1 MRFTQSEKNALKKPL
16 GELWQNSRIT
26 RTNLLNFLG
35 DCKFIVTVGD
45 DTTCA
50 LVRLKITPTISITD
64 GKTKRSNIKLT
75 KDPKYDPLLVYLRD
89 VRIPEYKCKNPA
101 GYITQEACRL
111 VTSLIQMRKP
121 SKIIVDGEEDLLA
134 IPMFAHLPK
143 NSVLVYGQPNE
154 GMVLTRI
161 NSAIQNMAK
170 DLLTR
175 FYQKE

>member
-1 MRFTQSEKNALKKPL
+1 MRFTESEKNALKKPL

-134 IPMFAHLPK
+134 IPICAGLRATQRGHGLD
-143 NSVLVYGQPNE
+143 S
-154 GMVLTRI
+154 
-161 NSAIQNMAK
+161 
-170 DLLTR
+170 D
-175 FYQKE
+175 

>member
-1 MRFTQSEKNALKKPL
+1 
-16 GELWQNSRIT
+16 
-26 RTNLLNFLG
+26 
-35 DCKFIVTVGD
+35 
-45 DTTCA
+45 
-50 LVRLKITPTISITD
+50 
-64 GKTKRSNIKLT
+64 
-75 KDPKYDPLLVYLRD
+75 
-89 VRIPEYKCKNPA
+89 
-101 GYITQEACRL
+101 
-111 VTSLIQMRKP
+111 MRKP